1 MYRQHFGLTKPLFD
15 DGIAQDSAVFLDTA
29 QRAAM
34 SHVPIA
40 LASRDSAILLCGPPG
55 TGKTTFAAAAI
66 RTSSSSTRLAS
77 TWLSTA
83 PLTPN
88 ELLELLLAE
97 FGFDP
102 YKHSRVERLQIWRQ
116 FLTEL
121 GATDTRIFIAVEQAD
136 QVEPAV
142 LHALAS
148 LTVAD
153 PNGCPGANLVLMG
166 QDGLIDLLNTPSLRE
181 LKQRVRLIRRF
192 ESLSDEG
199 VESYLE
205 HCVREA
211 GGDCSKVF
219 SADAIPAL
227 RAYSGG
233 IFRVLNTLCD
243 TALSLAA
250 VGGEPSVTRALVTR
264 AAVELCGM
272 EPLAAEPDAPPARAA
287 LPDCAEPVVG
297 GAQDE
302 IPVLTESVEID
313 LGSGEYEAVT
323 LPDSID
329 CTASGIDEK
338 AVPLTWN
345 PREILELTFARHDIS
360 SLPAAAPGDTEDA
373 GDESLDEV
381 VDFGAAEPESLLA
394 STTDERLDDVNLDEL
409 TAELAEAILSSDPP
423 EHFVYPD
430 FPEVTESRYSE
441 SASVATEAESADHR
455 KPEPA
460 DHPNPLRARA

>member
-1 MYRQHFGLTKPLFD
+1 MYRQHFGLTKALFG
-15 DGIAQDSAVFLDTA
+15 DGIAQDAAVFLDTA

-34 SHVPIA
+34 NHVSIA

-55 TGKTTFAAAAI
+55 IGKTTFAAAAI

-136 QVEPAV
+136 NVAPAV

-166 QDGLIDLLNTPSLRE
+166 QDGLIDLLNTPSLKE

-192 ESLSDEG
+192 EALSDEG

-205 HCVREA
+205 QCVRQA

-250 VGGEPSVTRALVTR
+250 IGGVPRVTETLVTR
-264 AAVELCGM
+264 AAVELHGM
-272 EPLAAEPDAPPARAA
+272 EPLAAEPAALARAA
-287 LPDCAEPVVG
+287 LPDTAEPIVG
-297 GAQDE
+297 GAPDD

-323 LPDSID
+323 LPDSVD
-329 CTASGIDEK
+329 CTATAIDEK
-338 AVPLTWN
+338 AVPLAWN
-345 PREILELTFARHDIS
+345 PREILELTFAEHHIS
-360 SLPAAAPGDTEDA
+360 SLPTVASAYA
-373 GDESLDEV
+373 GDES
-381 VDFGAAEPESLLA
+381 VDDAVDLGASEPAFLLA
-394 STTDERLDDVNLDEL
+394 STTDVRPDDLNLDEL
-409 TAELAEAILSSDPP
+409 TAELAEAILSADPP
-423 EHFVYPD
+423 EHFAYPD
-430 FPEVTESRYSE
+430 FPEVTEPRSPE
-441 SASVATEAESADHR
+441 SASVATEAESAYHG
-455 KPEPA
+455 KAEPT